1 MAAKLCAIAMSWMAV
16 FSADREAVCHEVAQ
30 AALRQGVEPALAVA
44 LSFTESRFS
53 MDAKS
58 SAGAVGPLQIL
69 PKYYCPNKTIKGCD
83 LIDAGIGAIIR
94 HRRRYGPRRFD
105 VLCHWNSGNRC
116 TARSKYF
123 ARKVLKRRRLLAKGQ
138 GDN

>member
-1 MAAKLCAIAMSWMAV
+1 MISKMCALAMTWMTV
-16 FSADREAVCHEVAQ
+16 FSPEREAVCQEVAK
-30 AALRQGVEPALAVA
+30 AAADKGVDPAFAVA

-53 MDAKS
+53 MEARS
-58 SAGAVGPLQIL
+58 AAGAVGPLQIL
-69 PKYYCPNKTIKGCD
+69 PKYYCPNRTIKGCD

-94 HRRRYGPRRFD
+94 HEKRYGPRLSD

-123 ARKVLKRRRLLAKGQ
+123 ARKVLKRRRLLTKGQ
-138 GDN
+138 GDS